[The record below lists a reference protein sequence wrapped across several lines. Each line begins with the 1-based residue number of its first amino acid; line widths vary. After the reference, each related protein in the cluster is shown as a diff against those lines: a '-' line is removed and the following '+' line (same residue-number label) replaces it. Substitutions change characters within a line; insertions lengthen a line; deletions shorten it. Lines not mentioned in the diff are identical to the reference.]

1 MKIFENESS
10 MQQWISEQFAMG
22 KSLADF
28 VTNFDDFEHSLS
40 NNQSFSLRKVID
52 SFRFCLFSFDN
63 NEVIVENR
71 DISLSD
77 QDILKPD
84 FLVYA
89 PTTQSVIIIELKNLK
104 GPTREVGTEIGA
116 YAAEVKTHL
125 PFLADG
131 DVINVVIASH
141 WPTLLRHYVFN
152 DIVWMDRKLI
162 CLQPINTKA
171 GIQLEIISPDLIAD
185 TSPEIKFNT
194 QELGGYHLCLYDE
207 GLYGGADYFRME
219 NNENQMR
226 CALAVMAAKGNSLKT
241 HGFAFLWRHAFEVG
255 LAPYVITMV
264 NLSPFQALPRLLQNS
279 KIALNDITKRLLR
292 ILMDH
297 DPNGHGHLLD
307 SICDEGIRF
316 LERFSKP
323 IPENYTDWNTLK
335 TRIFE
340 NTDAIAFV
348 GWGIFEELFFDRLHQ
363 EYQNGEFDHSHT
375 DPLVA
380 ISMLNEIIGSETLYA
395 NWEMLGFNQEDDNE
409 GF

>member
-1 MKIFENESS
+1 
-10 MQQWISEQFAMG
+10 MQQWFSEQFAMG

-28 VTNFDDFEHSLS
+28 VTNFENFEQPFAKM
-40 NNQSFSLRKVID
+40 QSFSNRKVID
-52 SFRFCLFSFDN
+52 SFRFCLSSFDN

-89 PTTQSVIIIELKNLK
+89 PATQSVIIIELKNIK
-104 GPTREVGTEIGA
+104 GPTRQVGTEIGA

-141 WPTLLRHYVFN
+141 WPALLRHYVFN

-162 CLQPINTKA
+162 CLQPVNTQE
-171 GIQLEIISPDLIAD
+171 GIQLEIIPPSLIAD
-185 TSPEIKFNT
+185 TSPGIKFNA
-194 QELGGYHLCLYDE
+194 QELGGYHLCLYDDR
-207 GLYGGADYFRME
+207 LYGGGDYYGME
-219 NNENQMR
+219 DNENQMR
-226 CALAVMAAKGNSLKT
+226 CALAAMAAKGNSLKT

-255 LAPYVITMV
+255 LAPYVITLV
-264 NLSPFQALPRLLQNS
+264 NLSAFQALPRLLLNPE
-279 KIALNDITKRLLR
+279 IVLNDITKRLLR

-297 DPNGHGHLLD
+297 DPDGHGHLLD
-307 SICDEGIRF
+307 SICDAGIRY
-316 LERFSKP
+316 LEGFSKP
-323 IPENYTDWNTLK
+323 SPENYTDWNVLK
-335 TRIFE
+335 PRIFE

-348 GWGIFEELFFDRLHQ
+348 SWGIFEELFFERLHR
-363 EYQNGEFDHSHT
+363 EYQDGEFDYSHD

-380 ISMLNEIIGSETLYA
+380 IAMLNEIIGGERLYVD
-395 NWEMLGFNQEDDNE
+395 WEKLGFT
-409 GF
+409 